1 MSDAAAH
8 HKELEV
14 LASRILEVLS
24 RPGTGRDGRTAWE
37 LKMELKSA
45 HTALFTALGM
55 LVERGA
61 VRLAPHELTVL
72 VSPAGATAPK
82 TPSEITA

>member
-8 HKELEV
+8 HRDLEA
-14 LASRILEVLS
+14 LASRVLEVLS
-24 RPGTGRDGRTAWE
+24 KPGAGREGRTAWE
-37 LKMELKSA
+37 LKMELKAA

-61 VRLAPHELTVL
+61 VRLSPHELTVL

-82 TPSEITA
+82 TPSELTA